1 MLSHSRPLSSSSKH
15 SESNAEIPNSS
26 SQTSPNWLHRCP
38 FLPHPARGLWHSL
51 IDVGLISKITLICFF
66 FLNQVQDDNTIQGF
80 PLPPFRPRR
89 STACVIAR
97 CVGHASVHC
106 DSGLCAWGLARVR
119 VVPSV
124 LCFTAG
130 SIQFTSSARRK
141 ATMLPRILNSSAQQ
155 SAHRRW
161 CARGALWYWPSPS
174 WYQLQAILLRI

>member
-1 MLSHSRPLSSSSKH
+1 MLSHIVPLSSSSKH

-66 FLNQVQDDNTIQGF
+66 FLIKFKMTIQFKGS
-80 PLPPFRPRR
+80 PFHPSAPADQ
-89 STACVIAR
+89 STACVIAG

-130 SIQFTSSARRK
+130 SIHSRVPLDGR
-141 ATMLPRILNSSAQQ
+141 LP
-155 SAHRRW
+155 
-161 CARGALWYWPSPS
+161 CSPGF
-174 WYQLQAILLRI
+174 